1 MEKINWSKVKA
12 DYLSGK
18 YTYQQLAEKYK
29 ISFSTI
35 SKKARK
41 NKWVS
46 LKRKKEE
53 KVAKNVQQKLEDIET
68 KEIVKDI
75 DRICA
80 VARKL
85 IDKAEKAIEELDLYN
100 VKEKTVTKKT
110 KYRTDTKVKA
120 PVEDVEKT
128 TEKIKIAKGIT
139 NTKSLKNIASALNDI
154 KAILAPDVAAEDEA
168 ETGVIILPPQEVLTP
183 PEDDENELECYMDS
197 DR

>member
-18 YTYQQLAEKYK
+18 YTYKQLAEKYK

-75 DRICA
+75 DRICD

-154 KAILAPDVAAEDEA
+154 KAILAPDIAAEDEA

-183 PEDDENELECYMDS
+183 PEDDENE
-197 DR
+197 